1 MAKQTPETGEAR
13 AGESAA
19 VAEGLPAPQRMIDF
33 HGTLFGSTLAKV
45 FSALDSMAVG
55 AVLAVRTNDP

>member
-1 MAKQTPETGEAR
+1 MASPNPQNEEAR

-19 VAEGLPAPQRMIDF
+19 MPETLPAPQRMIDF